1 MIRCWR
7 RLVPGIV
14 GALFFVGI
22 ARADMVPL
30 CRLGTERHQSLS
42 VCSQAEVSHTNP
54 SVSYDNPYDNL
65 IVTDFNF
72 SSIHFPLK
80 ITPAIGQPSQKTHS
94 IDLTKRP
101 ASVRLCLY
109 ALMSLGLCSAPH
121 WIKRFSFDIVPA
133 WYHDGGP
140 SQIGHSLAISPD
152 SLHPI
157 PVYCFFQPDD
167 VAENAFTQNRFRT
180 IRSLWRNS
188 QFTPDVLGS
197 RGPPLT

>member
-42 VCSQAEVSHTNP
+42 VCGQAEVSHTNP
-54 SVSYDNPYDNL
+54 SVSYDNL

-80 ITPAIGQPSQKTHS
+80 TAPAIGQPSQKTHS
-94 IDLTKRP
+94 IDLTQRP
-101 ASVRLCLY
+101 GSVRLCLY
-109 ALMSLGLCSAPH
+109 AFMGLGLCSAPH
-121 WIKRFSFDIVPA
+121 WIKRFSLGIIPA

-140 SQIGHSLAISPD
+140 SQIGHSLAISPR
-152 SLHPI
+152 SLCPV
-157 PVYCFFQPDD
+157 PVYCFTQPNDTTED
-167 VAENAFTQNRFRT
+167 ALAQNRIRT
-180 IRSLWRNS
+180 IVSMWRNS
-188 QFTPDVLGS
+188 QFTPDIFAS
-197 RGPPLT
+197 RGPPLA